1 MCSKETRENEN
12 DFCFIFVGLVGIFYL
27 YKIALKMI
35 CNPYLAM

>member
-1 MCSKETRENEN
+1 MCSKENEN

-35 CNPYLAM
+35 CNRI